1 MGKTTTKLPK
11 LTQETIKYVDSTPDE
26 NYPIRILE
34 AYRENC
40 NYLWEVHGLTD
51 GEKHFYDIMNEHQI
65 LRAKILD
72 AAIKKLKS

>member
-11 LTQETIKYVDSTPDE
+11 LTQEPIKYVCSTPDE
-26 NYPIRILE
+26 NYPIRILK
-34 AYRENC
+34 AYRKNC
-40 NYLWEVHGLTD
+40 NVFWEVHGLND
-51 GEKHFYDIMNEHQI
+51 EEKSIYGMMNEQQI